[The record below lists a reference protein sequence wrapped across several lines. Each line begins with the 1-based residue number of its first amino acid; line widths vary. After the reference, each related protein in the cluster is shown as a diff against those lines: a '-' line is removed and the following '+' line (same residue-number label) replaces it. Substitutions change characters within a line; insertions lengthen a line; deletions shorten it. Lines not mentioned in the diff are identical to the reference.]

1 VKSKRI
7 PRPEAASIDRSE
19 HTLDRSFPSF
29 GVFAE
34 TGSLLSES
42 PTVHVRRRTLSLRSP
57 SPRCSQAL
65 RPMPISR
72 FCHRDPTCGV
82 VSPGAVSRFGL
93 ARPPSRLEPEVVR
106 ARRRRSISATT
117 MRCVG
122 TPLRVLRFLARG
134 AGMNQ
139 FTLAAR
145 THGCPSGACNCER
158 CRRLL
163 DFGFPISRR
172 AHTFSSERER
182 RTGRSPPSRGLRP
195 FARR

>member
-1 VKSKRI
+1 MKSERI
-7 PRPEAASIDRSE
+7 PRPEAASIDRAE
-19 HTLDRSFPSF
+19 HTRSLVSELRS
-29 GVFAE
+29 VAE
-34 TGSLLSES
+34 TGFLLSES
-42 PTVHVRRRTLSLRSP
+42 PTVHVRHRTLSLRSP

-82 VSPGAVSRFGL
+82 VSPGAVSRFGF
-93 ARPPSRLEPEVVR
+93 ARPPSRPRPEVVR

-117 MRCVG
+117 MRYVG

-145 THGCPSGACNCER
+145 TNGCPSGARSCER

-163 DFGFPISRR
+163 DFGFPISGR
-172 AHTFSSERER
+172 ARTLSSERER